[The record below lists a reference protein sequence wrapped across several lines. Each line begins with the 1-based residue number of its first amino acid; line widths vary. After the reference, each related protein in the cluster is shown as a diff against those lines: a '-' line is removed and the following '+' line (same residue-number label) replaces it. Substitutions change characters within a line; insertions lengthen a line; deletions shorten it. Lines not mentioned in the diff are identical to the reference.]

1 MKRNMLKASK
11 NILLAG
17 CTFSLLVGCSSNNSE
32 PKEGSKTTTS
42 ANESTTKDQ
51 VANGSKIGET
61 SNSDSSKKDTNAK
74 DHKEITI
81 DQFGGESFSNLLDD
95 RKVKEL
101 GVARKGDYIYVMFQ
115 KYIQEENKDKTFVS
129 IGKID
134 DKEGKWIIKDQ
145 HFANGEDGVTST
157 LFGDAHIISNGLVA
171 RTALMDENAK
181 MVEIDTNLQSSS
193 SNNISNSQNTS
204 NRYYYVQT
212 SNGSALLV
220 QEGEKVFLHL
230 DDGTKKEIK
239 NLKLKD
245 YGTNNIYIDLKQNLL
260 YDGSGKTVFDINKGD
275 YVYDKQ
281 GQKLKYGINY
291 AQTLVAA
298 NAKYV
303 IANTNNGTK
312 LKFDVYNTTTGG
324 NAVRSIESEAIQ
336 RASIGGV
343 LSGSEAHLYH
353 FSLTGDYIH
362 YVGLIEYKGK
372 PSIQYKKIYAGE

>member
-1 MKRNMLKASK
+1 M
-11 NILLAG
+11 
-17 CTFSLLVGCSSNNSE
+17 
-32 PKEGSKTTTS
+32 
-42 ANESTTKDQ
+42 
-51 VANGSKIGET
+51 
-61 SNSDSSKKDTNAK
+61 
-74 DHKEITI
+74 
-81 DQFGGESFSNLLDD
+81 
-95 RKVKEL
+95 KEL

-115 KYIQEENKDKTFVS
+115 KYIQEEKKDKTFIS

-336 RASIGGV
+336 RASIGGIKW
-343 LSGSEAHLYH
+343 
-353 FSLTGDYIH
+353 F
-362 YVGLIEYKGK
+362 
-372 PSIQYKKIYAGE
+372 